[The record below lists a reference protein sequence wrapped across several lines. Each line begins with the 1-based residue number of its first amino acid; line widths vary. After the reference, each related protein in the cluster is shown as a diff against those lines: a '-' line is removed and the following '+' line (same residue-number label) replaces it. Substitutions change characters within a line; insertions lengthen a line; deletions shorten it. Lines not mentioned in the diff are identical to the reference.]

1 MYERPDDYYY
11 PPRRTFTPLRV
22 TLFGIILFT
31 LPFYCVGFFLW
42 GTANR
47 TGLLSPL
54 GTATWTPIGLELT
67 ATVTGL
73 PTQTGIPRTATRHP
87 ADGDAAQSITTDA
100 AAVHPDSAPTVH
112 RHAVCLHSNLDA
124 GTYTDLPADLHSTA
138 RRDPD
143 AAANHDSLT
152 YFGAADQHA
161 TADFG
166 TADACATPNRSAPT
180 FTNAGALADGS
191 TAANSGTVID
201 IAT

>member
-73 PTQTGIPRTATRHP
+73 PTQTGIPRTATLLSPLQPTPLQFIPIQRP
-87 ADGDAAQSITTDA
+87 QATATPFVFIPTSTL
-100 AAVHPDSAPTVH
+100 APT
-112 RHAVCLHSNLDA
+112 
-124 GTYTDLPADLHSTA
+124 
-138 RRDPD
+138 
-143 AAANHDSLT
+143 LT
-152 YFGAADQHA
+152 F
-161 TADFG
+161 
-166 TADACATPNRSAPT
+166 PPT
-180 FTNAGALADGS
+180 FTPPPAATQTPLPTTTPLPTLEPPTS
-191 TAANSGTVID
+191 TPLPTSEPPTPEPLPTDPPLPSPTPEPLPTDPPLPTV
-201 IAT
+201 AP

>member
-1 MYERPDDYYY
+1 MPHV
-11 PPRRTFTPLRV
+11 RTPGRL
-22 TLFGIILFT
+22 
-31 LPFYCVGFFLW
+31 
-42 GTANR
+42 
-47 TGLLSPL
+47 LLSP
-54 GTATWTPIGLELT
+54 TPHLHPAARDALWNYPVHAAVLLCRIFLVGYREPHRV
-67 ATVTGL
+67 TVTAGDCHL
-73 PTQTGIPRTATRHP
+73 DTDWSGTDRDGHRVTDSNRHP

>member
-73 PTQTGIPRTATRHP
+73 PTQTGIPRTATLLSPLQPTPLQFIPIQRP
-87 ADGDAAQSITTDA
+87 QSTATPFVFIPTSTL
-100 AAVHPDSAPTVH
+100 APT
-112 RHAVCLHSNLDA
+112 
-124 GTYTDLPADLHSTA
+124 
-138 RRDPD
+138 
-143 AAANHDSLT
+143 LT
-152 YFGAADQHA
+152 F
-161 TADFG
+161 
-166 TADACATPNRSAPT
+166 PPT
-180 FTNAGALADGS
+180 FTVPPAATQTPLPTTTPLPTLEPPTS
-191 TAANSGTVID
+191 TPPPTSEPPTPAPLPTDPPLPSPTPEPLPTDPPLPTVGP
-201 IAT
+201 